1 MATTAV
7 RPRETDTAR
16 GGPRVVAIDEASG
29 SRRDGAAA
37 DVGRALRTG
46 TRIWVDIDIGDPSQA
61 QLLRDE
67 FGFHPRAV
75 EAALNQDTRV
85 TVEEF
90 DDYLFFIVRAIA
102 FCETTEDDPYD
113 LETANIAMF
122 LGRDFLVTAHPRP
135 LPVMDEIG
143 GEVERTPRDLQL
155 GPARLAQT
163 IADATVDEFFP
174 LLDRIEEFVDGLED
188 RVFARFDRQALHDI
202 FQVKRVVLQLRRHLA
217 PEREVISRLANRPSP
232 FLSPEVQLYYRG
244 TYDRILR
251 LNDALETYRELLSS
265 TLEGF
270 FTQISNQLARVTKAL
285 GIFAT
290 FSIPFVV
297 VSGMWGMNF
306 ARVPLAEQP
315 NGFWLLLAAQVLLG
329 FGLLGLLRW
338 ARLL

>member
-1 MATTAV
+1 MATTAA
-7 RPRETDTAR
+7 RPSRIETATD
-16 GGPRVVAIDEASG
+16 GPRVVAIDEASG
-29 SRRDGAAA
+29 ARRDVAVA
-37 DVGRALRTG
+37 DLGRAVRAG
-46 TRIWVDIDIGDPSQA
+46 MRIWVDIDIGQPSHA
-61 QLLRDE
+61 RLLSDQ

-90 DDYLFFIVRAIA
+90 DDYLFFIVRAISFRVA
-102 FCETTEDDPYD
+102 TEDDPYD
-113 LETANIAMF
+113 LDTANIAMF

-135 LPVMDEIG
+135 LPVMDDV
-143 GEVERTPRDLQL
+143 GEQCERTPRDLQA
-155 GPARLAQT
+155 GSARLAQT

-174 LLDRIEEFVDGLED
+174 LLDQIEEFVDGLED

-202 FQVKRVVLQLRRHLA
+202 FQVKRVVLQLRRHLG
-217 PEREVISRLANRPSP
+217 PEREVVSRLANRPSV
-232 FLSPEVQLYYRG
+232 FISPEFQLYFRG

-270 FTQISNQLARVTKAL
+270 FTQISNQLGRVTKAL
-285 GIFAT
+285 SIFAT

-297 VSGMWGMNF
+297 ISGMWGMNF
-306 ARVPLAEQP
+306 ARVPIADNP
-315 NGFWLLLAAQVLLG
+315 NGFWLLVVAQVLLG